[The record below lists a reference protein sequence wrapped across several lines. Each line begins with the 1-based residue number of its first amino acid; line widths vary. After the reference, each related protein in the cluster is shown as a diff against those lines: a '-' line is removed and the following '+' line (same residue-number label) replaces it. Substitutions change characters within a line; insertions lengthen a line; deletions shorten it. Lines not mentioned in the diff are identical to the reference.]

1 MAIEFLDESKVTLTE
16 FSELVITEYIYDP
29 DPSKSKMA
37 LNFALGT
44 TRFLSG
50 NPERMSRQNL
60 TLKTPSATV
69 AVRGTSLSCTVDE
82 LGRTLVVNLPYGPNE
97 LQIGEIEVITA
108 AGSVILDKPFQATTV
123 DVIESQPTTPR
134 ILDLTLSQISNM
146 LIINPPKEIEENSE
160 EIVVKEDN
168 ILDFDGLDI
177 DYLED
182 DFLDSD
188 QELEFSELDINWLD
202 INYLENVLDS
212 LLELEELEEE
222 DILNQNTGT
231 VTIAGTKLGQDL
243 DTQIT
248 TFIDGETLTVLRNVK
263 NSARLDLDTDE
274 SYTLI
279 IIQDGISQTIKVNG
293 GSSSIIRI
301 KQD

>member
-1 MAIEFLDESKVTLTE
+1 
-16 FSELVITEYIYDP
+16 
-29 DPSKSKMA
+29 
-37 LNFALGT
+37 
-44 TRFLSG
+44 
-50 NPERMSRQNL
+50 
-60 TLKTPSATV
+60 
-69 AVRGTSLSCTVDE
+69 
-82 LGRTLVVNLPYGPNE
+82 
-97 LQIGEIEVITA
+97 
-108 AGSVILDKPFQATTV
+108 
-123 DVIESQPTTPR
+123 
-134 ILDLTLSQISNM
+134 M
-146 LIINPPKEIEENSE
+146 LIINPPKEIEENNE

-182 DFLDSD
+182 DFLDSEE
-188 QELEFSELDINWLD
+188 ELEFTELDINWLD